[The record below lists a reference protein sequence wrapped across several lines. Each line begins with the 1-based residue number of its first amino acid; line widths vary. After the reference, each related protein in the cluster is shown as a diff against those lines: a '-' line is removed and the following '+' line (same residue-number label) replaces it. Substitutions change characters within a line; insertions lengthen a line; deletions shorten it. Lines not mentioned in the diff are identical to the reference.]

1 MLQLTSYERMLRYIC
16 SSAGASLTDTKA
28 QKQMIVNWIMAA
40 SKQIEKFLGR
50 ELKIAAYT
58 EYFDLSEKQDLYFG
72 VKAYPISTLTDVYID
87 GDSEFSGAESEIDD
101 CYTST
106 NDDAVVLPYDP
117 GITGF
122 KKLRARYTGG
132 LAYHGVQSV
141 FAVSSVAGTWA
152 VGKFAYGGTSEAVGI
167 VKAAS
172 STAMTLEMLYGIF
185 EAAEVIWQSDTE
197 AAVAAS
203 GGDYATISSITRQSL
218 YEQYPDI
225 VRACEIQVRYYW
237 KHKDDFELSSTQ
249 KDGTNQRNN
258 FDNKSQL
265 TPEAQA
271 LLLPY
276 RRRAV

>member
-58 EYFDLSEKQDLYFG
+58 EYFDVSEKQERHFG
-72 VKAYPISTLTDVYID
+72 VKAYPITTLTDVYID
-87 GDSEFSGAESEIDD
+87 GDSEYTGGESEIDD
-101 CYTST
+101 CFTSSH
-106 NDDAVVLPYDP
+106 DDAVILPSDPVLKGPK
-117 GITGF
+117 II
-122 KKLRARYTGG
+122 RARYTGG
-132 LAYHGVQSV
+132 LAYNGVKSV
-141 FAVSSVAGTWA
+141 FAVSSVAGTWS

-167 VKAAS
+167 VRAAS
-172 STAMTLEMLYGIF
+172 ATAMTLEVLYGIF

-203 GGDYATISSITRQSL
+203 GSNYATISSITQQSL

-225 VRACEIQVRYYW
+225 VRACEIQVRHYW

-258 FDNKSQL
+258 FDNRSPL

-276 RRRAV
+276 RRRTV